1 MVMKMEPSDIPG
13 VLSSGLLDSDKMRPM
28 ARRFSIKIVEYIVEQ
43 FGSEL
48 TLPYLNNIINFLIK
62 GCKDSEIHVQNS
74 AVSTTGQIS
83 RYFLVEETYQ
93 INPDVM
99 NIFMDPLIQFS
110 KKESNPSIQ
119 ISGIAAISS
128 AIDGISMNIIIMN
141 LNKLMNSLIP
151 IMMNPSTA
159 ESCRAVV
166 IDALRKVVVLVW
178 TFLQETPFG
187 SSPRM
192 YDIGTKSL
200 EVSEFDSDGTI
211 NGSLTPP
218 TTWKYICGIFGGIL
232 RELHPNHTTN
242 SKNVNVRCASLSL
255 LTEVMVCC
263 FVAQAGALLA
273 AHNSNIPLQKPVDG
287 IKSYAEL
294 IIGAINLGSK
304 DKSPKVREVAQYC
317 MKRLQEANEAYIPD
331 SQDMI
336 NFSYN
341 STLTISNKEQR
352 NNMNISKANRQRTLN
367 KNFFKN
373 ATDETI
379 VRHVSPPSNWRSNND
394 QENNVC
400 DFFKDNDLDEQCSQ
414 EKSDQIGEKKNTNDC
429 ERRVHDGGS
438 YGDSILTTTK
448 NSEEDL
454 IGEKE
459 SNMGTVMEEQ
469 LLNSNSSNKSSGVGC
484 DHHINDHSTQCFC
497 SGSNPFLLND
507 PTCTVGN
514 TRCNTSHPSPL
525 YIVAQQPVIQGQMIT
540 TYTGLPQAQNI
551 QQQNEQI
558 EKQAI
563 LEKKIEELTLEVKRL
578 NSKQKELE
586 SVAHVLKMVAIHR
599 VDSLEEK
606 IGKLTTSLNTTVS
619 KDVSQKLIDATEEV
633 SNVNSKD
640 QELTLSDFRRQI
652 YNKAK
657 EIVSENTY

>member
-1 MVMKMEPSDIPG
+1 MEPTDIPG

-48 TLPYLNNIINFLIK
+48 TLPYLNHIINFLIQ

-83 RYFLVEETYQ
+83 QYFLVEEAFQ

-128 AIDGISMNIIIMN
+128 AIDGISMNMVIMN
-141 LNKLMNSLIP
+141 LNKLMSNLVP

-166 IDALRKVVVLVW
+166 IDALRKIVVLVW

-192 YDIGTKSL
+192 YGIGT
-200 EVSEFDSDGTI
+200 EVNFTNNDT
-211 NGSLTPP
+211 LVPP
-218 TTWKYICGIFGGIL
+218 ITWKYICGTFGGIL
-232 RELHPNHTTN
+232 KELHPNHTAN

-255 LTEVMVCC
+255 LTELMVCC

-287 IKSYAEL
+287 IKSYADT
-294 IIGAINLGSK
+294 IMNAINLGSK

-331 SQDMI
+331 SQDLV
-336 NFSYN
+336 NFCYN
-341 STLTISNKEQR
+341 STLVNQDKEQQ
-352 NNMNISKANRQRTLN
+352 NDLNFSKTSRQRRTLN
-367 KNFFKN
+367 EDFFKN
-373 ATDETI
+373 ATDEII
-379 VRHVSPPSNWRSNND
+379 VRHVSPPPNLKFND
-394 QENNVC
+394 HKESVTCDLTNDDGMGEKCYQENDIQV
-400 DFFKDNDLDEQCSQ
+400 E
-414 EKSDQIGEKKNTNDC
+414 EEKKEGGMNAHEEGHVKSLLTNI
-429 ERRVHDGGS
+429 E
-438 YGDSILTTTK
+438 
-448 NSEEDL
+448 NNEDYSN
-454 IGEKE
+454 GEKE
-459 SNMGTVMEEQ
+459 CSQGTVLEAQ
-469 LLNSNSSNKSSGVGC
+469 SLNEGTSNTSNCVGC
-484 DHHINDHSTQCFC
+484 ANHIYAHSTRGFRLA
-497 SGSNPFLLND
+497 GDNPFLLND
-507 PTCTVGN
+507 DPTCTVGSS
-514 TRCNTSHPSPL
+514 RCNTSLHSPL
-525 YIVAQQPVIQGQMIT
+525 YILAQQQPVIQGQMIT
-540 TYTGLPQAQNI
+540 AYPGLSQVQTTHK
-551 QQQNEQI
+551 QTEQI
-558 EKQAI
+558 ERQTI

-578 NSKQKELE
+578 YSRQKELE
-586 SVAHVLKMVAIHR
+586 NVAHVLKIVAIHR

-606 IGKLTTSLNTTVS
+606 IEKLSSSLNVVVA
-619 KDVSQKLIDATEEV
+619 KEVSQNFKSAPEETQNIK
-633 SNVNSKD
+633 SNN
-640 QELTLSDFRRQI
+640 QEQTLSNFRRQI
-652 YNKAK
+652 YNKAR
-657 EIVSENTY
+657 EIVSENVN